1 MDFKNYKK
9 TYQAKEENEHP
20 AKEDLRKTAEAY
32 GKKSDDELLKDILT
46 MANRGKADGT
56 FTDQSL
62 TNFANTL
69 SPMLNEEQK
78 ERLKTVMALLKN
90 N

>member
-1 MDFKNYKK
+1 MDFKNFQK
-9 TYQAKEENEHP
+9 THQTKEENKHP
-20 AKEDLRKTAEAY
+20 GNEDLRKTAEAY

-56 FTDQSL
+56 FNDQSL